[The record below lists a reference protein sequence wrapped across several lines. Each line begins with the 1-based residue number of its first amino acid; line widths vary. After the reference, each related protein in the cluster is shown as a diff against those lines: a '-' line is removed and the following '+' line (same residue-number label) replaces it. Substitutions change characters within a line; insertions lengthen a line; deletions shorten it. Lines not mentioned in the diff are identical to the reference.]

1 MPPNFDQDLDA
12 TPMPAE
18 VDTMAEVLESRHGQH
33 AAAVAE
39 FFADVH
45 SQRGDAGRCWAW
57 VGVAERV
64 RVRERARHGT
74 VEPRP

>member
-1 MPPNFDQDLDA
+1 MPKTLDGELDA

-18 VDTMAEVLESRHGQH
+18 VETMAEVLESRHGQH

-45 SQRGDAGRCWAW
+45 GQRGDAGRCWAW
-57 VGVAERV
+57 SGVAERV
-64 RVRERARHGT
+64 RLRERARHGA
-74 VEPRP
+74 V